1 MTEPSGEIP
10 SFVVLGVRV
19 HQVGMSQVLD
29 SIERWI
35 ETRDRCYYIVAT
47 QMHGVMEARRESE
60 FKTILNSA
68 DLFVPDGFS
77 MVWAARLQ
85 GVDLKERVPG
95 PSLFLEGC
103 RLAAERGHSVFF
115 YGDTVETL
123 EALTFKLKNLFPTL
137 KIAGVH
143 SPPFRLLTPEEDTQE
158 TDMINASNADIVW
171 VGLGLPKQERW
182 MFEHRDQLTVPV
194 LVGVGAAFKFASGQ
208 VKRAPSWLG
217 NHGFEWLWRF
227 AQEPRRMWRRVMI
240 DGPHFLICIA
250 FEKLDSRKQD
260 KTK

>member
-1 MTEPSGEIP
+1 M
-10 SFVVLGVRV
+10 R
-19 HQVGMSQVLD
+19 QVLD
-29 SIERWI
+29 VVESWI
-35 ETRDRCYYIVAT
+35 KTRDRCHYIVAT
-47 QMHGVMEARRESE
+47 QMHGIMEARRDPH

-68 DLFVPDGFS
+68 DLFVPDGSS
-77 MVWAARLQ
+77 MVWAAKLR

-95 PSLFLEGC
+95 PDLFLEGC

-123 EALTFKLKNLFPTL
+123 EVLTLKLTNLFPTL

-143 SPPFRLLTPEEDTQE
+143 SPPFRLLTTEEDAE
-158 TDMINASNADIVW
+158 EINIINASNADIVW

-182 MFEHRDQLTVPV
+182 MFEHRDQLTTPV
-194 LVGVGAAFKFASGQ
+194 LIGVGAAFKFASGQ

-217 NHGFEWLWRF
+217 NHGLEWLWRF
-227 AQEPRRMWRRVMI
+227 LQEPRRVWRRVMI

-250 FEKLDSRKQD
+250 FEKLDSRNQGKAE
-260 KTK
+260 